1 MIFYCE
7 CLTVD
12 WTSKCGNH
20 TMDLCFD
27 DFIKQIFLENRIVCF
42 RFYEKY
48 VAEERRSK
56 VFKHLQ

>member
-1 MIFYCE
+1 
-7 CLTVD
+7 
-12 WTSKCGNH
+12 
-20 TMDLCFD
+20 MDLCFD